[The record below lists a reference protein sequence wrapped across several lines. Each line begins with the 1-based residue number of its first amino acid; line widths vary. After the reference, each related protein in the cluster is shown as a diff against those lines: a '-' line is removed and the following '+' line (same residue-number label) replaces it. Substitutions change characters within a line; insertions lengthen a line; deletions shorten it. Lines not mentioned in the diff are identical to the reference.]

1 MIDDK
6 KFKDVLIENDLFD
19 KEKLEKIIKAAKKEK
34 SSLFNYIKS
43 EKLISEDVLYNLLSS
58 YFNLPMAEL
67 KNETIRKDILFLI
80 PEPIAQTHEIIAFDQ
95 AANGIK
101 VATTDPSDLQ
111 TIEFLK
117 KKLGRDLILHITTPK
132 TIQEIIKQYHQS
144 LEAEFED
151 ISKEKK
157 SEKFDGKELKELHRI
172 SLLLGWPI
180 LCWNMLF
187 LKKLQIST

>member
-151 ISKEKK
+151 ISKEKNVTELMILVSIFIILI
-157 SEKFDGKELKELHRI
+157 SEIYLMK
-172 SLLLGWPI
+172 
-180 LCWNMLF
+180 
-187 LKKLQIST
+187 